1 MIIFNTNDD
10 DSEQLN
16 LCQFRTSPTN
26 LHHEDHAATEMCGK
40 ATYITRVLIRSESSD
55 RRT

>member
-40 ATYITRVLIRSESSD
+40 ATYITRVLVRSESSD
-55 RRT
+55 HRT